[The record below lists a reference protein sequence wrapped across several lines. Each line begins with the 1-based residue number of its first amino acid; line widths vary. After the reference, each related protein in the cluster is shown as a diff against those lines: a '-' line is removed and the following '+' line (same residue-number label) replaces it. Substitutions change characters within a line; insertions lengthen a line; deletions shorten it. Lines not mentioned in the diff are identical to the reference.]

1 MSNQKMD
8 GTTYITGVEKND
20 ENEEI
25 QKYNSSKDSPSASDK
40 KNSKTIEH
48 SDNKIISIV
57 FPIVKSNYRNYRNN
71 LPNLFNNYP
80 NKIKSEISK
89 NNHINK
95 SYKNISVAIS
105 QMRNRRKELYHNY
118 YINESLENESKNE
131 SMNNKSNNG
140 GYIINN
146 SMDKDKHESSN
157 QKISN
162 NINLKNKDYNKI
174 KMNKRFKNL
183 FKNDSSLNSKLL
195 KEKLFGKEKPV
206 LSMVENKPKF
216 RPSLIEK
223 YSKRLF
229 YNKTL
234 DNNNNENIEINR
246 NGAGDDEYKIH
257 TMTFHNK
264 KINYVTKID
273 NRNADLCL
281 PPIVIGSKFN
291 SQNRSIERINNK
303 ANLEENDK
311 LEKNKNVQ
319 RLTKKE
325 ILKMIKGRRL
335 IKCNRQIV
343 KATRNINKTSDK
355 IRNIFNRLRI
365 SLNEYDDWNDPKNV
379 DNLYDN

>member
-20 ENEEI
+20 GEI
-25 QKYNSSKDSPSASDK
+25 KKYNSSKDSPSINDK

-57 FPIVKSNYRNYRNN
+57 FPIVKSNYRNHRNN
-71 LPNLFNNYP
+71 LQNLFKNYP
-80 NKIKSEISK
+80 KKIKNEVSK
-89 NNHINK
+89 NGQINK

-105 QMRNRRKELYHNY
+105 QMRNRRQKLYHNY
-118 YINESLENESKNE
+118 YINDSLENESKNE

-140 GYIINN
+140 DYTISN
-146 SMDKDKHESSN
+146 SMDKDKHESKN
-157 QKISN
+157 KIITN
-162 NINLKNKDYNKI
+162 NINLKNKDYNNNNL
-174 KMNKRFKNL
+174 NKRFKNL
-183 FKNDSSLNSKLL
+183 FKNGSSLNSKLL
-195 KEKLFGKEKPV
+195 KEKLFGKEKPGV
-206 LSMVENKPKF
+206 SMAENKPKF

-234 DNNNNENIEINR
+234 DNNNNQNTEINR
-246 NGAGDDEYKIH
+246 NGVVDDEYKIH

-273 NRNADLCL
+273 NRNVDLCL

-291 SQNRSIERINNK
+291 SQNRSIERINMK

-311 LEKNKNVQ
+311 LDKNKNEQ
-319 RLTKKE
+319 KLTKKE
-325 ILKMIKGRRL
+325 ILNMIKGRKL

-355 IRNIFNRLRI
+355 IRNIFNKLRI
-365 SLNEYDDWNDPKNV
+365 SLNEYDDWNDPKNI
-379 DNLYDN
+379 DNLYND